1 MRMAI
6 MAAAGVTLAFASTAG
21 SARAEGGSGSA
32 VQLGLRTGYA
42 LPLGDAAGGGNS
54 SLGNIVTGMIPIWLD
69 AGYRLNPNIYIGADF
84 AYGITFINND
94 KTGCGMPG
102 ASCSSNDLMFGIDA
116 HYHFMPDA
124 QFDPWAGVGVGYEI
138 LSLSEGPASAN
149 FNGFQFLNLQGGADY
164 KVTPQLGV
172 GPFLMFSLGQYSS
185 CSESSGGMSA
195 GSCTIPQQAMHEWLT
210 IGVRGTYDIPM

>member
-6 MAAAGVTLAFASTAG
+6 MAAAGVALAFASTAG
-21 SARAEGGSGSA
+21 SARADGGSGSA

-42 LPLGDAAGGGNS
+42 LPLGSLAGGTNGDLSNF
-54 SLGNIVTGMIPIWLD
+54 VTGMVPIWLD
-69 AGYRLNPNIYIGADF
+69 AGYRLNPNLYIGADF
-84 AYGITFINND
+84 MYGITFINND
-94 KTGCGMPG
+94 KTGCGMSG
-102 ASCSSNDLMFGIDA
+102 ANCSSNDVMFGIDA

-138 LSLSEGPASAN
+138 LGFGEGSSSGN

-172 GPFLMFSLGQYSS
+172 GPFLMFSLGQFSS
-185 CSESSGGMSA
+185 CSESSMGMSA
-195 GSCTIPQQAMHEWLT
+195 GSCTITQQAMHEWLT
-210 IGVRGTYDIPM
+210 IGVRGTYDIAM